1 MKYFFCV
8 PVFLILFSCA
18 PDSASGDEVMPE
30 GLIDTNTFVSIIADM
45 HIVDAGS
52 KFQMFPDNRKN
63 IQKYSQYLGVLR
75 NYDVPKAQWDSTM
88 NYYSARPEKFDHIYT
103 KVLEE
108 LSEKQAK
115 IKAVPD
121 STLEE

>member
-8 PVFLILFSCA
+8 LLFPFLFSCA
-18 PDSASGDEVMPE
+18 PDEEVVNEIVPA
-30 GLIDTNTFVSIIADM
+30 GVIDTNTFVMIIADM

-63 IQKYSQYLGVLR
+63 NQKYSQYLGILK
-75 NYDVPKAQWDSTM
+75 NYNVSKVQWDSTM
-88 NYYSARPEKFDHIYT
+88 TYYAARPEKLDQMYVR
-103 KVLEE
+103 VLEL

-115 IKAVPD
+115 IKEMKD
-121 STLEE
+121 SML